1 MNESAVVDVVNLEK
15 SYNEVL
21 ALTELS
27 LRVSRGSRCV
37 ILGPN
42 GAGKSTFLKL
52 ILGVLKPNSGSI
64 SVFGKT
70 PGHLAIRKRTGAML
84 QISGI
89 PTTLTVLKHLRLF
102 RTYYLDPLPTEEL
115 LKMAKLDGLE
125 RRSFGS
131 LSGGQQQRLNF
142 ALALCGNP
150 DLLILDEPST
160 SHDVEARIALWNEVD
175 NFVGTDRTLILA
187 THNLEEAER
196 LGDRILI
203 FHDGRVIADASA
215 KKLRSVIGTTEISAQ
230 TSVNVDEFRNDQ
242 QIKRIEHTDS
252 QIRLF
257 VSEPESTVAQLLRLD
272 PHLTNLAVKPASL
285 QDAYLHLL
293 SPPSTSEI
301 HSANV

>member
-1 MNESAVVDVVNLEK
+1 MSEHAVVDVLNLER

-27 LRVSRGSRCV
+27 FQISRGSRCV

-64 SVFGKT
+64 SVFGKK
-70 PGHLAIRKRTGAML
+70 PGHLSVRKRTGAML

-89 PTTLTVLKHLRLF
+89 PTTLTVLEHLRLF
-102 RTYYLDPLPTEEL
+102 RTYYHDPLPTEEL

-160 SHDVEARIALWNEVD
+160 SHDVEARIALWNEVE

-203 FHDGRVIADASA
+203 FHEGRVIADASGT
-215 KKLRSVIGTTEISAQ
+215 KLRAVIGTTEISAR
-230 TSVNVDEFRNDQ
+230 TSVNVDKFKVDQ
-242 QIKRIEHTDS
+242 QIKRVEYKDN
-252 QIRLF
+252 QIRLY
-257 VSEPESTVAQLLRLD
+257 VSEPERTVAHLLRLD
-272 PHLTNLAVKPASL
+272 PHLKNLAVKPASL

-293 SPPSTSEI
+293 SPKNSDEVQSTR
-301 HSANV
+301 V